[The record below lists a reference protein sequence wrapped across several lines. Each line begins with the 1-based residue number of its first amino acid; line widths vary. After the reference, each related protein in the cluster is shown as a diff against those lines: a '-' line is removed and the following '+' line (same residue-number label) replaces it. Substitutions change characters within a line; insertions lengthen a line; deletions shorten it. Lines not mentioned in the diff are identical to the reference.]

1 MNNISNL
8 QLNSLIPPEIKDD
21 DFYRA
26 IQMIARKEDIKTVL
40 EIGSS
45 SGQGSTE
52 AFVTGLREN
61 PNQPMLFCLEIS
73 KPRFAELQNSY
84 KDDRF
89 VKCYNVSSVSLEQF
103 ADEEEVI
110 KFYKTTQ
117 TNLNYYPLEQVINW
131 LHQDIEYIKQSGVSG
146 RGIAQIKE
154 QNNID
159 FFDVALID
167 GSEFT
172 GSSELDEVWGAKYI
186 ILDDINTFKNYH
198 NLQRMYQ
205 DSDYTVITENNSVR
219 NGFAIF
225 KKRAVQPVSYTTI
238 QSAVEAIQ
246 GFMVPGQEEY
256 LFNKV
261 KSLPNDAV
269 IVEIGSYKGR
279 STVAMSYACI
289 GTNRKIYCI
298 DTWDG
303 NDTDFLDRNFF
314 DIWQENIE
322 KNGLSQYVVPLRG
335 YSHQILSQWEEL
347 TGDKAIDFIFIDGS
361 HQFLDVLKDYEQSL
375 PLVKDGGWIAFHD
388 VVPTWPGSERV
399 WHNIA
404 KHRLLNHEYS
414 STLACGQKNS
424 TAFSSTSSPELPI
437 HFFTIVLN
445 GEPFIEY
452 HIEVFKQLPYKWH
465 WHIVEGVADLKHDT
479 AWSLGNGGRITDE
492 IHSKGRSNDG
502 TTEYLDELAQ
512 LYPENVTVYRKPEGI
527 FWEGKR
533 EMVNAPL
540 ANIREECLLWQV
552 DVDEF
557 WTVEQLCTARHM
569 FINNPEKT
577 AAFYWCWYFVG
588 ENLVISTRNC
598 YAQNPAQEWLR
609 TWRFKPGNV
618 WVRHEP
624 PILAEPLPD
633 GELRNVA
640 EFNAFRH
647 EETENLG
654 LVFQHFAYVIPEQLR
669 FKEQYYGYTNALW
682 QWTALQQQTKF
693 PVLLREYLGWVQDG
707 TTVDTADSCGVV
719 PIAQKASNGTD
730 WRFVEPDVLQSRN
743 LTSQTEFPTI
753 LIDGVFFQLFR
764 TGIAR
769 VWQSLLEEWAKGDFS
784 KHIIVL
790 DRVGTAPK
798 IPGLRYRNVPRYDY
812 GSTIAD
818 REMLQQVCDEEGADL
833 FISTYYT
840 TPLSTPTAFIAYDMI
855 PEVLQA
861 NLQEPMWRE
870 KHYGIR
876 HASAYISI
884 SENTAQDLTRFFP
897 EISLEFITIAHC
909 GVDNLFT
916 PASQEAIKSFKNKYG
931 ISKPYFISVGGG
943 SDYKNTILFFQ
954 AFGKLAS
961 KQGFEIV
968 FTGSGILLEGE
979 LRIYTAGSVVH
990 KLQLSDEELRLAYSG
1005 AVALVYPSLYE
1016 GFGLP
1021 VLEAMAC
1028 GCPVITCPNA
1038 SIPEVA
1044 GAAALYVKDDD
1055 IDGLTDALCE
1065 VQKPKIR
1072 NSLIAAG
1079 LEQAKKFS
1087 WSQMAQT
1094 VSSALINATKLTL
1107 KETDEQT
1114 PQQLDKRKAIEELL
1128 VEMRNKPAY
1137 QLPLQYDLACI
1148 PPQLLNEYIR
1158 LLFEL
1163 PYLFQDIGEVNIYY
1177 QHIQR
1182 WVDYIHTNIFQH
1194 SESNFWHSVALLF
1207 KRYAKLAV
1215 YFSNKNLKEIYV
1227 KRADIIEFALKIQ
1240 GHQIDFDLPDRS
1252 ADRDKIRLGIL
1263 ADNFSTQSEIFATL
1277 PVYKHLN
1284 RDEFEI
1290 ILYFTN
1296 ASGHRFEKCCLGYT
1310 DVAVKLPQN
1319 LNLQVETI
1327 RKWELDILFIAN
1339 NITAQTNTI
1348 AELALHRLA
1357 PIQVVGMNSPVTT
1370 GMRHI
1375 DYYISS
1381 KLTELENDTQNHYR
1395 ENLVKLDVPAQCFD
1409 FATEEQLIKTLSF
1422 QRETTGIPQNAVV
1435 YISGANFFKI
1445 LPEVEETWIK
1455 IIAAV
1460 PDAVLVLYPFNP
1472 NWAPI
1477 YPVTAFKQRLVATL
1491 AKYGLDADRLILL
1504 DAAPNRADVK
1514 ERLKVA
1520 DIYLDS
1526 YPYAGM
1532 TSLIDP
1538 LEIGLPTV
1546 VMSGNYARSNMGAS
1560 LLRELQM
1567 PDLIADSEE
1576 SYIDLA
1582 IALGINPDLRQQK
1595 STCIKQKMQAN
1606 PAFLDSRSYS
1616 DKIGSLFK
1624 KIFYKHQVD
1633 GLRDNLTLREI
1644 NLIIFPDWS
1653 QPEELLLE
1661 ELAVV
1666 IKATATHQ
1674 DKSKITLL
1682 VDHSN
1687 ISEEDANLA
1696 LSSVAMNLLME
1707 EDLDVSDGPE
1717 ILLIGQLSEIPWQA
1731 LRLRLHGRIVL
1742 EHENKEAI
1750 ARYGAEEIQ
1759 FYSLDSLTNTQYG
1772 HSQSA

>member
-1 MNNISNL
+1 MENNVFDYE
-8 QLNSLIPPEIKDD
+8 LNRLIPPEIKND
-21 DFYRA
+21 DFYRV
-26 IQMIARKEDIKTVL
+26 IQNLAKEEDIQTVL

-61 PNQPMLFCLEIS
+61 PNQPTLFCLEIS
-73 KPRFAELQNSY
+73 KPRFAELQNTY
-84 KDDRF
+84 KDDPF
-89 VKCYNVSSVSLEQF
+89 VKCYNLSSVSLEQF

-110 KFYKTTQ
+110 KFYKSNQ

-131 LHQDIEYIKQSGVSG
+131 LHQDIEYIKQSGLSG

-159 FFDVALID
+159 FFDVVLID

-172 GSSELDEVWGAKYI
+172 GSSELDEVCGAKYI

-225 KKRAVQPVSYTTI
+225 KKREVHPVSYTTI

-303 NDTDFLDRNFF
+303 NDTDFSDRNFF

-335 YSHQILSQWEEL
+335 YSHQILSQWEGL
-347 TGDKAIDFIFIDGS
+347 AGDKAIDFIFIDGS

-375 PLVKDGGWIAFHD
+375 PLVKDGGWIAFHH

-414 STLACGQKNS
+414 STLACGQKNL

-479 AWSLGNGGRITDE
+479 AWSLHNGGRITDE

-502 TTEYLDELAQ
+502 TAEYLDELAQ

-540 ANIREECLLWQV
+540 ENINQECLLWQV
-552 DVDEF
+552 DVDEL
-557 WTVEQLCTARHM
+557 WTVEQICTARHM
-569 FINNPEKT
+569 FIYHPEKT

-588 ENLVISTRNC
+588 EKLVISSRNC

-609 TWRFKPGNV
+609 TWRFKPGHV

-669 FKEQYYGYTNALW
+669 FKEQYYGYTNALS

-693 PVLLREYLGWVQDG
+693 PALLRQYLGWVQDG
-707 TTVDTADSCGVV
+707 TTVDTAESCGVV
-719 PIAQKASNGTD
+719 PIAQKELKGAGWHFLASDDLPNKTLISP
-730 WRFVEPDVLQSRN
+730 REYPK
-743 LTSQTEFPTI
+743 I
-753 LIDGVFFQLFR
+753 IIDGVFFQLYS

-769 VWQSLLEEWAKGDFS
+769 VWKSLLEEWAKNGFA
-784 KHIIVL
+784 KHIVVL
-790 DRVGTAPK
+790 DRAGTAPK
-798 IPGLRYRNVPRYDY
+798 ISGIWYRNVPLYDY
-812 GSTIAD
+812 GSTDAD

-840 TPLSTPTAFIAYDMI
+840 TPLSTPSVFMAYDMI
-855 PEVLQA
+855 PEVLGA
-861 NLQEPMWRE
+861 NFNEPMWQE

-884 SENTAQDLTRFFP
+884 SENTARDLIEFFP
-897 EISLEFITIAHC
+897 DISSELVTVAHC
-909 GVDNLFT
+909 GISSIFS
-916 PASQEAIKSFKNKYG
+916 PARQEDINGFKTKYA

-943 SDYKNTILFFQ
+943 SDYKNIKLFFQ
-954 AFGKLAS
+954 AFGQLAS

-968 FTGSGILLEGE
+968 CTGSGVLLESE
-979 LRIYTAGSVVH
+979 LRAYTSGCVVH
-990 KLQLSDEELRLAYSG
+990 KLQLDDEELRLAYAG
-1005 AVALVYPSLYE
+1005 AVALVYPSKYE

-1021 VLEAMAC
+1021 ILEAIAC
-1028 GCPVITCPNA
+1028 GCPVITCPN
-1038 SIPEVA
+1038 SSLPEVA
-1044 GAAALYVKDDD
+1044 GEAALYVNDRDVE
-1055 IDGLTDALCE
+1055 GLADALCE
-1065 VQKPKIR
+1065 VQKPKVR

-1087 WSQMAQT
+1087 WSKMATT
-1094 VSSALINATKLTL
+1094 VSSALIDAT
-1107 KETDEQT
+1107 
-1114 PQQLDKRKAIEELL
+1114 L
-1128 VEMRNKPAY
+1128 V
-1137 QLPLQYDLACI
+1137 
-1148 PPQLLNEYIR
+1148 R
-1158 LLFEL
+1158 L
-1163 PYLFQDIGEVNIYY
+1163 
-1177 QHIQR
+1177 
-1182 WVDYIHTNIFQH
+1182 
-1194 SESNFWHSVALLF
+1194 
-1207 KRYAKLAV
+1207 
-1215 YFSNKNLKEIYV
+1215 NLK
-1227 KRADIIEFALKIQ
+1227 
-1240 GHQIDFDLPDRS
+1240 
-1252 ADRDKIRLGIL
+1252 
-1263 ADNFSTQSEIFATL
+1263 
-1277 PVYKHLN
+1277 
-1284 RDEFEI
+1284 
-1290 ILYFTN
+1290 
-1296 ASGHRFEKCCLGYT
+1296 
-1310 DVAVKLPQN
+1310 
-1319 LNLQVETI
+1319 
-1327 RKWELDILFIAN
+1327 
-1339 NITAQTNTI
+1339 
-1348 AELALHRLA
+1348 
-1357 PIQVVGMNSPVTT
+1357 
-1370 GMRHI
+1370 
-1375 DYYISS
+1375 
-1381 KLTELENDTQNHYR
+1381 
-1395 ENLVKLDVPAQCFD
+1395 
-1409 FATEEQLIKTLSF
+1409 
-1422 QRETTGIPQNAVV
+1422 
-1435 YISGANFFKI
+1435 
-1445 LPEVEETWIK
+1445 
-1455 IIAAV
+1455 
-1460 PDAVLVLYPFNP
+1460 
-1472 NWAPI
+1472 
-1477 YPVTAFKQRLVATL
+1477 
-1491 AKYGLDADRLILL
+1491 
-1504 DAAPNRADVK
+1504 
-1514 ERLKVA
+1514 
-1520 DIYLDS
+1520 
-1526 YPYAGM
+1526 
-1532 TSLIDP
+1532 
-1538 LEIGLPTV
+1538 
-1546 VMSGNYARSNMGAS
+1546 
-1560 LLRELQM
+1560 
-1567 PDLIADSEE
+1567 
-1576 SYIDLA
+1576 
-1582 IALGINPDLRQQK
+1582 
-1595 STCIKQKMQAN
+1595 
-1606 PAFLDSRSYS
+1606 
-1616 DKIGSLFK
+1616 
-1624 KIFYKHQVD
+1624 
-1633 GLRDNLTLREI
+1633 EI
-1644 NLIIFPDWS
+1644 NLIIFPDWT
-1653 QPEELLLE
+1653 QAEESLGLE
-1661 ELAVV
+1661 LERVV
-1666 IKATATHQ
+1666 RAIATHP
-1674 DKSKITLL
+1674 DKSNITLIIYY
-1682 VDHSN
+1682 SN
-1687 ISEEDANLA
+1687 INDEDAYLA

-1707 EDLDVSDGPE
+1707 EDIDVSEGPE
-1717 ILLIGQLSEIPWQA
+1717 ISMIRQLSEIQWEA
-1731 LRLRLHGRIVL
+1731 LMPRLYGRIVL
-1742 EHENKEAI
+1742 ENENRDAI
-1750 ARYGAEEIQ
+1750 AYQKATTLPSSE
-1759 FYSLDSLTNTQYG
+1759 LDSFSNKKVVQLETGAWHMQ
-1772 HSQSA
+1772 